1 MTLTDKQLA
10 FCHEY
15 CKDFNGNQA
24 AIRAGYSEKT
34 ARKIADQLLNKP
46 EILEQVEILKKQLT
60 KRHEI
65 TRDRLIQELSKIAF
79 FNPRVIYKKDAK
91 GWIVKDPDDISDD
104 DFSALSEIN
113 SVETFSE
120 DSEGVVTRK
129 TNAKVKPADKIK
141 AVELMAKMLG
151 FDKPEVT
158 EEELLNRPK
167 IVSYRDFYNMT
178 EDEKVIYLSSGQLPE
193 AK

>member
-79 FNPRVIYKKDAK
+79 FTPRVIYKMDAK
-91 GWIVKDPDDISDD
+91 GWIVKDPDDISD
-104 DFSALSEIN
+104 
-113 SVETFSE
+113 